1 MGVGSASKIIGW
13 SVHVGTLMM
22 KSGIFQKGSDQ
33 TQDKRRYCIS
43 LLLLDVFL
51 LSHVQILKAGFS
63 EGATA

>member
-1 MGVGSASKIIGW
+1 M
-13 SVHVGTLMM
+13 GTLMM